1 MEEKIINKAFAF
13 RLGDRMPKWLR
24 ILYYIVLF
32 GTLVYV
38 LIWLI
43 AKLLIGIQKLGYTLF
58 SPSWYWP
65 IITSLFILAVG
76 TFIVAQVILGLDPW
90 GAFTQW
96 VEESVIKLLGG
107 VYVGEIT
114 NFN

>member
-1 MEEKIINKAFAF
+1 MEDKILSKAFAF

-58 SPSWYWP
+58 TPSWYWP

-76 TFIVAQVILGLDPW
+76 TFIVAQFILGLDPW
-90 GAFTQW
+90 RGFTQW
-96 VEESVIKLLGG
+96 IEEIVIKIFGG
-107 VYVGEIT
+107 VYVGETANI
-114 NFN
+114 N

>member
-1 MEEKIINKAFAF
+1 MDEKIISKAFAF

-38 LIWLI
+38 LVWLI
-43 AKLLIGIQKLGYTLF
+43 AKLLVGIQKLGHTLF

-76 TFIVAQVILGLDPW
+76 TFIVAQFILGLDPW
-90 GAFTQW
+90 ESFTTW
-96 VEESVIKLLGG
+96 IENSVIKLFGG

-114 NFN
+114 NIN